1 MDASKLVELG
11 TNIAR
16 ISTELSKAR
25 GVRDEAQGKVLA
37 LEAELMPLLAE
48 HAKLIA
54 GLVGTVSAAVAAPVQ
69 PVQPVP
75 GGFGGPVDGPELPPG
90 VALPGMP
97 SPRPISPSNPTSQMK
112 ARVAEY
118 LKRLAPDEPVSA
130 TDIAEVLRI
139 DAVIVREAL
148 LEMRNGRR

>member
-25 GVRDEAQGKVLA
+25 AVRDEAQGRVLA

-69 PVQPVP
+69 PVP
-75 GGFGGPVDGPELPPG
+75 GGFGPVDGPELPPG

-97 SPRPISPSNPTSQMK
+97 PPRAAPTNPNSQMK
-112 ARVAEY
+112 ARVFEY
-118 LKRLAPDEPVSA
+118 LKRLNQDEPVSA

-148 LEMRNGRR
+148 LELRNGRAR

>member
-25 GVRDEAQGKVLA
+25 AVRDEAQGKVLA

-97 SPRPISPSNPTSQMK
+97 PPRAAPTNPNSQMK
-112 ARVAEY
+112 ARVFEY
-118 LKRLAPDEPVSA
+118 LKRLNQDEPVSA

-148 LEMRNGRR
+148 LELRNGRR

>member
-25 GVRDEAQGKVLA
+25 AVRDEAQGKVLA

-54 GLVGTVSAAVAAPVQ
+54 GLVGTVTAAVAAPVQ

-75 GGFGGPVDGPELPPG
+75 GGGPVDGVPELPPG
-90 VALPGMP
+90 VSLPGMP
-97 SPRPISPSNPTSQMK
+97 PPRAAPSNPNSQMK
-112 ARVAEY
+112 ARVFEY
-118 LKRLAPDEPVSA
+118 LKRLNQDEPVSA

-148 LEMRNGRR
+148 LELRNGRAR